1 VNVRRLSRIAGTIL
15 AVVGLGM
22 LAWVLVVWRWQD
34 PFTALYT
41 HWKQHQLSQAY
52 ERRFSAYEP
61 AQLRQN
67 EVSVSARTKVIA
79 REARLY
85 RIHSGRGQ
93 AIGRIR
99 VPRLDLNMILAN
111 GTDHNSLTKGP
122 GRDRRTYMPGEGQL
136 VYIAGHRTTYL
147 APFAHI
153 ERLQSGDA
161 VTLDVPYAT
170 FRYRV
175 FKHRI
180 VGAHE
185 MSVLRSHG
193 VEVVELQACHPRF
206 FASQRYIAY
215 ARLVRVEPRGGAAF
229 EPPATALAAAPLAAR
244 QG

>member
-1 VNVRRLSRIAGTIL
+1 MALAGL
-15 AVVGLGM
+15 ATLV
-22 LAWVLVVWRWQD
+22 WVLVVWRWQD

-41 HWKQHQLSQAY
+41 HWKQHQLSQSY
-52 ERRFSAYEP
+52 ERRFSDYRP
-61 AQLRQN
+61 AQPRPRGA
-67 EVSVSARTKVIA
+67 SISATTNAIG

-85 RIHSGRGQ
+85 RIHSERGQ

-99 VPRLDLNMILAN
+99 VPRLHVNMILVN
-111 GTDHNSLTKGP
+111 GTDHDSLMKGP

-153 ERLQSGDA
+153 ERLRSGDA
-161 VTLDVPYAT
+161 VTLEVPYAT

-175 FKHRI
+175 FTHRI
-180 VGAHE
+180 VDANE

-193 VEVVELQACHPRF
+193 REVVELQACHPRF

-215 ARLVRVEPRGGAAF
+215 ARLVWVEPRGGTAF
-229 EPPATALAAAPLAAR
+229 DPPATALAAAPLAAG

>member
-1 VNVRRLSRIAGTIL
+1 MRRLSRIAGTL
-15 AVVGLGM
+15 LVVAGVGM

-99 VPRLDLNMILAN
+99 VPRLDLNMILVN
-111 GTDHNSLTKGP
+111 GTDHSSLTKGP

-153 ERLQSGDA
+153 ERLRSGDA
-161 VTLDVPYAT
+161 VTLEVPYAT
-170 FRYRV
+170 FRYHV

-229 EPPATALAAAPLAAR
+229 EPPATALTAAPLAAR

>member
-1 VNVRRLSRIAGTIL
+1 MRRLSRIAGTL
-15 AVVGLGM
+15 LVVAGLGM
-22 LAWVLVVWRWQD
+22 LAWVLVVWLWQD

-61 AQLRQN
+61 AQLRQS

-99 VPRLDLNMILAN
+99 VPRLDLNMILVN

-136 VYIAGHRTTYL
+136 IYIAGHRTTYL

-153 ERLQSGDA
+153 ERLRSGDA

>member
-1 VNVRRLSRIAGTIL
+1 MRRLPRIAGTVL
-15 AVVGLGM
+15 VVAGLSL

-52 ERRFSAYEP
+52 ERRFSDYRP

-67 EVSVSARTKVIA
+67 GTSVSATTKAIA

-85 RIHSGRGQ
+85 RIHSERGQ

-99 VPRLDLNMILAN
+99 VPRLHVNMIRVN
-111 GTDHNSLTKGP
+111 GTDHYSLKKGP

-136 VYIAGHRTTYL
+136 IYIAGHRTTYL

-153 ERLQSGDA
+153 ERLESGDS

-180 VGAHE
+180 VSAHE

-193 VEVVELQACHPRF
+193 REVVELQACHPRF
-206 FASQRYIAY
+206 FATKRYIAY
-215 ARLVRVEPRGGAAF
+215 ARLVRVEPRGGSAY
-229 EPPATALAAAPLAAR
+229 EPPATALAAAPFAAE

>member
-1 VNVRRLSRIAGTIL
+1 VNMRRLSRIAGTIL
-15 AVVGLGM
+15 AVAGLGM

-67 EVSVSARTKVIA
+67 EASVSARTKVIA

-99 VPRLDLNMILAN
+99 VPHLDLNMILVN
-111 GTDHNSLTKGP
+111 GTDHNTLTKGP

-153 ERLQSGDA
+153 ERLRSGDA